1 MPNDCMHAYKYGC
14 FYSVVLV
21 CCIYIWLP
29 LKNSKSKST
38 KSKHNRVYLYWVNS
52 TVLKER
58 DFLCSVRR
66 NDTAYVLSCCF
77 YYILNIVVYST
88 TFSDT
93 YHSIVCVFLSLS
105 AKEQSHWTR
114 SVNGCHTY
122 IDITIPC
129 ISLFFTIAQG

>member
-1 MPNDCMHAYKYGC
+1 MHAYKYRC
-14 FYSVVLV
+14 SYTVVVLV

-52 TVLKER
+52 TVLNER
-58 DFLCSVRR
+58 GFLCSVMR
-66 NDTAYVLSCCF
+66 NDTAYVLCCCF

-93 YHSIVCVFLSLS
+93 YHSIVCFFLSLS
-105 AKEQSHWTR
+105 AKEQSLW

-122 IDITIPC
+122 IDITIPR
-129 ISLFFTIAQG
+129 ISLFFTIA